1 MVAAVGAVALADPR
15 SAPDSTRCAG
25 SEPSVASIL
34 GIPVDIRT
42 AIQVDDWLRTALSGT
57 WDGRCRHLITLNPEY
72 VVRARHDRRF
82 RRAIVGADLRVAD
95 GVGIVY
101 AARLLGARRAKGLQR
116 ITGVDIVERM
126 AELVPAGAH
135 LLLLGG
141 SVEAGQR
148 AAQHVSARRGVP
160 DFAASWTG
168 GTADLGDDEASLGR
182 IAKSGATAVCV
193 AYGAPGQ
200 VLWIERNL
208 EALAASGVRLAV
220 GVGGAIDVLGGKV
233 PRAPRWM
240 RQRGLEW
247 LYRLVR
253 EPWRWRRQLALPRF
267 VILVFAQRLG
277 LIGSHREE
285 QGDTMDYA

>member
-1 MVAAVGAVALADPR
+1 
-15 SAPDSTRCAG
+15 
-25 SEPSVASIL
+25 
-34 GIPVDIRT
+34 
-42 AIQVDDWLRTALSGT
+42 
-57 WDGRCRHLITLNPEY
+57 
-72 VVRARHDRRF
+72 
-82 RRAIVGADLRVAD
+82 
-95 GVGIVY
+95 
-101 AARLLGARRAKGLQR
+101 
-116 ITGVDIVERM
+116 
-126 AELVPAGAH
+126 
-135 LLLLGG
+135 
-141 SVEAGQR
+141 
-148 AAQHVSARRGVP
+148 
-160 DFAASWTG
+160 
-168 GTADLGDDEASLGR
+168 
-182 IAKSGATAVCV
+182 
-193 AYGAPGQ
+193 
-200 VLWIERNL
+200 LWIERNL